1 MRSLS
6 RSSSTLFRVVVPV
19 SGGIAPVFVVVVVG
33 GGIAPDDVDV
43 DVDGPAGNMCSRGR
57 PTSMTSPTF
66 PPSDITTPSYLLVIS
81 TDALSLCTSQTRS
94 NCDIASPG
102 DTNHCSSSTSAMPSP
117 MSARRKGTVEEEEE
131 EEAGRG
137 EAADPRA
144 VALLDIALVVGGKS
158 NNPRPPRPDA
168 AAATVVVVVVV
179 RRPRRTPRE
188 EDDDDDDGGG
198 GDVNAEDED
207 VDDDRRRRSS
217 RPSSGEGGG
226 GGGCGRRGDDDG
238 DDDGGDDDDGDAA
251 TADATRDRMMTDGDD
266 IMTRTLLLIAAEA
279 VVRANAADI
288 LIDDLRTKTLERERC
303 FSLKCQIMVWCTRKS
318 VEERV
323 GGVLAEQKN
332 DTPAAWAK
340 NFRRG
345 LACQRMTTSIAPT
358 KHRNSIYLNIV

>member
-19 SGGIAPVFVVVVVG
+19 CIVSGGIAPAVVGGG
-33 GGIAPDDVDV
+33 GGIAPDDIDI
-43 DVDGPAGNMCSRGR
+43 PAGNMCSRGR

-66 PPSDITTPSYLLVIS
+66 PHSDITTPSYLLVIS

-131 EEAGRG
+131 EEEAGRGG

-144 VALLDIALVVGGKS
+144 VAHLDIALVVEGKS

-168 AAATVVVVVVV
+168 AAATVIFVVVVVVVV

-188 EDDDDDDGGG
+188 EDDDDGGG
-198 GDVNAEDED
+198 GGCGDVNAEDED

-226 GGGCGRRGDDDG
+226 GGGCGRRGDDD
-238 DDDGGDDDDGDAA
+238 DDDDDDDDGDGDAAA

-266 IMTRTLLLIAAEA
+266 IMTRTLLLIAADA

-288 LIDDLRTKTLERERC
+288 LIGDLRTKTLERERC

-345 LACQRMTTSIAPT
+345 LACQT
-358 KHRNSIYLNIV
+358 NDNINRTNQT